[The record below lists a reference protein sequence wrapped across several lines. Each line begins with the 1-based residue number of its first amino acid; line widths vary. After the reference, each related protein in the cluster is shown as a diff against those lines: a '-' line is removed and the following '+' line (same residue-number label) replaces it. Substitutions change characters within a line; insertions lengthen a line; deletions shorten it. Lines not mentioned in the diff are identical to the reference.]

1 MTEIRQLVASSA
13 FSDLDRHFATFIE
26 EQAGRGSHPAGAR
39 PSSGAA
45 ASAPPR
51 SPESSE
57 TPPLADAVEPED
69 GRAPAPERPLVAL
82 AAALVSHKR
91 GEGHICLDL
100 EAVAGSTFPD
110 LAPDGVNPILLPRL
124 KAWTRALTSSPV
136 MGSPGEFKPLV
147 LDSRHRLYL
156 HRYWEYEQTLASAI
170 LKRAADLP
178 PQFDALALR
187 QKIQALFPAEPG
199 EDVNWQSVAA
209 LAAARR
215 KFCVISGGPGTGKT
229 HTLVLILALLL
240 ELGRERNL
248 RIAVAAPTGKA
259 AARIQDSI
267 RTVKAT
273 LACDETIRA
282 QLPERATTIH
292 RLLGYLPDSAR
303 FRHNADNPLPFDV
316 VAVDEA
322 SMVDLALMAKLF
334 QAVPPSARV
343 ILLGDKDQLASV
355 EAGAVLGDICSAAA
369 PDLVR
374 TRSTASHSL
383 PAKSE
388 TCSKASLPAKN
399 ALADCVVQLRKN
411 YRFGQHSA
419 IYRLSTSINE
429 GRGEDALQ
437 ILKDSGANAAADLV
451 SAPLPRRAQL
461 KEALRARVKAGFR
474 DFLKASDPLAALAA
488 LARFRIL
495 CALREGPFGVAG
507 LNQATED
514 ILEES
519 GLIRPSNPWY
529 ARRPIMITRNDY
541 NLKLFN
547 GDIGLLLPDGDSGEP
562 RAFFP
567 GPDNTLRKFLPL
579 RLPEHDTAYAMTVH
593 KSQGSE
599 FDRVLLILPERESP
613 VLSRE
618 LLYTG
623 ITRARTSVELWF
635 DEKVFRAAL
644 ARRVTR
650 TSGLCDALQ

>member
-1 MTEIRQLVASSA
+1 MTEIHQLISSSA
-13 FSDLDRHFATFIE
+13 FSDLDRHFAAFVE
-26 EQAGRGSHPAGAR
+26 EQAGG
-39 PSSGAA
+39 
-45 ASAPPR
+45 
-51 SPESSE
+51 EQ
-57 TPPLADAVEPED
+57 
-69 GRAPAPERPLVAL
+69 PLVAL
-82 AAALVSHKR
+82 ATALVSHKR

-136 MGSPGEFKPLV
+136 VGSPGDFKPLV

-178 PQFDALALR
+178 LQFDALALR

-240 ELGRERNL
+240 ELERNRKL

-267 RTVKAT
+267 RTFKAT

-303 FRHNADNPLPFDV
+303 FRHDADNPLPFDV

-355 EAGAVLGDICSAAA
+355 EAGAVLGDICSAAST
-369 PDLVR
+369 DLVR
-374 TRSTASHSL
+374 TRSTASLTL
-383 PAKSE
+383 PAE
-388 TCSKASLPAKN
+388 NGTRWNASLPTKN
-399 ALADCVVQLRKN
+399 DLADCVVQLRKN

-419 IYRLSTSINE
+419 IFRLSNAINE
-429 GRGEDALQ
+429 GRAEDALQ
-437 ILKDSGANAAADLV
+437 ILKDSGANEAADLL

-461 KEALRARVKAGFR
+461 KEALRARVTAGFS
-474 DFLKASDPLAALAA
+474 DFLKAPDPLAALAA

-507 LNQATED
+507 LNQVTED
-514 ILEES
+514 ILEEA
-519 GLIRPSNPWY
+519 GMIRPQNPWY
-529 ARRPIMITRNDY
+529 AHRPIMITRNDY

-547 GDIGLLLPDGDSGEP
+547 GDIGLLLPDGESGEP

-579 RLPEHDTAYAMTVH
+579 RLPEHETAYAMTVH

-618 LLYTG
+618 FLYTG